1 MPLSANKRKTPSFT
15 IFIQQEIPQ
24 KRMAQSCQPGHKF
37 NLFSVP
43 PSLVQGLV
51 LGPAPFQLNPQG
63 TECPSQ
69 TFFSR
74 EENLSES
81 PQAFLPFQR
90 PELDHMLMF
99 KPINWQEWNL
109 HDSWQLGLQPTF
121 PKIQGH
127 ADKSGFLRK
136 KVEVLLERRVMKGCR
151 GKQPI
156 GCATII
162 KKIFSFF
169 RTLYLALIGNTKKH
183 NLILNQQ
190 HTHILTF

>member
-1 MPLSANKRKTPSFT
+1 MTHHNMGWQVSVRDVQGAGRDGRIEAEIKGGGMSYTLLSANKRKTPSFT

-43 PSLVQGLV
+43 PSLAQGLV
-51 LGPAPFQLNPQG
+51 PGPAPFQLNPQG

-90 PELDHMLMF
+90 PELDHMLIF

-109 HDSWQLGLQPTF
+109 HDSWQLGPQPTF

-136 KVEVLLERRVMKGCR
+136 KVEVLLE
-151 GKQPI
+151 
-156 GCATII
+156 
-162 KKIFSFF
+162 KKSDE
-169 RTLYLALIGNTKKH
+169 RLQRKAANRMCYH
-183 NLILNQQ
+183 
-190 HTHILTF
+190 H

>member
-1 MPLSANKRKTPSFT
+1 MPARAQVQPVFCSSILSVGTGAWTSSLQAQPTGDRMSVANF
-15 IFIQQEIPQ
+15 
-24 KRMAQSCQPGHKF
+24 
-37 NLFSVP
+37 
-43 PSLVQGLV
+43 
-51 LGPAPFQLNPQG
+51 
-63 TECPSQ
+63 
-69 TFFSR
+69 FFSR

-90 PELDHMLMF
+90 PELDHMLIF

-109 HDSWQLGLQPTF
+109 HDSWQLGPQPTF